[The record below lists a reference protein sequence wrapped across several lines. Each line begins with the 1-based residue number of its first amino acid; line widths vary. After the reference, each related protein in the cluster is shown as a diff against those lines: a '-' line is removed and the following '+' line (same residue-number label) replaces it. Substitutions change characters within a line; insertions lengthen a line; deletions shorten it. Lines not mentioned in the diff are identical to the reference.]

1 MRTIYDRLREYGGSD
16 YYGFHMPG
24 HKRNLNM
31 PGGEL
36 PYEIDITEIDG
47 FDDLHHADGI
57 LKEAQERA
65 ARVFHAGETHF
76 LINGSSVGILS
87 AIAGVTRRGDTV
99 LAARNCH
106 KSVYHAIEMFGLNPV
121 YLMPGFDLSAHLNME
136 VSAQDVR
143 AALKKE
149 PGIRAVVIVSPTYD
163 GVVSDVEAIA
173 EAVHE
178 AGIPLIVDGAHGAH
192 FGFHAYFP
200 EHSNVQGADL
210 VVNSLHKTLPSLTQT
225 ALLHMNGSLV
235 CRERVRRYLHML
247 QSSSPSYVLM
257 ASIDSCI
264 DLLENR
270 REELFDPYA
279 ERLKHLRKELSGLKK
294 LQLIETKSYD
304 RSKVMISVRNTDI
317 SSRRLYLKLL
327 EDYHLQMEMAAGTY
341 ILAMTSVGDTEEGMD
356 RLIAAL
362 KEIDAGCGFSKER
375 EADGRR
381 PCLSPPDVVYNS
393 SDVMKILDAP
403 PENRLPRKGDLMKRK
418 VLFRDSVGHIA
429 AEYAYLYPPGIP
441 LAVPGEKVTKEAADM
456 LQWYYSMGFPIEGL
470 KDEQYIE
477 VLVYG

>member
-1 MRTIYDRLREYGGSD
+1 MLGE
-16 YYGFHMPG
+16 
-24 HKRNLNM
+24 
-31 PGGEL
+31 EL
-36 PYEIDITEIDG
+36 PFAIDITEIDG
-47 FDDLHHADGI
+47 FDDLHHAGGI
-57 LKEAQERA
+57 LKDAQERA
-65 ARVFHAGETHF
+65 ARVYHAGETHF

-87 AIAGVTRRGDTV
+87 AVAGVTRRGDTV
-99 LAARNCH
+99 LVARNCH

-121 YLMPGFDLSAHLNME
+121 YLMPGFDLSLQLNTE
-136 VSAQDVR
+136 VSAEDVR
-143 AALKKE
+143 TALKKE

-178 AGIPLIVDGAHGAH
+178 EGIPLIVDGAHGAH

-264 DLLENR
+264 DLLENHR
-270 REELFDPYA
+270 KELFDPYA
-279 ERLKHLRKELSGLKK
+279 KRLKHLRKELSGLKK

-317 SSRRLYLKLL
+317 SSRQLYSKLL

-341 ILAMTSVGDTEEGMD
+341 ILAMTSVGDTQEGMD

-362 KEIDAGCGFSKER
+362 KEIDAGCRFPKER
-375 EADGRR
+375 ETDRKL
-381 PCLSPPDVVYNS
+381 PCLSLPDVVYNS
-393 SDVMKILDAP
+393 SDI
-403 PENRLPRKGDLMKRK
+403 ENLMKRT
-418 VLFRDSVGHIA
+418 VLFRDSVGQIA
-429 AEYAYLYPPGIP
+429 AEYVYLYPPGIP
-441 LAVPGEKVTKEAADM
+441 LVIPGEKVTKEAADM
-456 LQWYYSMGFPIEGL
+456 LQWYYGMGFPIEGL
-470 KDEQYIE
+470 KDGQYIE
-477 VLVYG
+477 VLAHG

>member
-31 PGGEL
+31 PGGKL

-65 ARVFHAGETHF
+65 ARVYHAGETHF

-87 AIAGVTRRGDTV
+87 AIAGATRRGDTV

-121 YLMPGFDLSAHLNME
+121 YLMPGFDLSVHLNME

-264 DLLENR
+264 DLLENHR
-270 REELFDPYA
+270 KELFDPYA
-279 ERLKHLRKELSGLKK
+279 KRLKHLRKELSGLKK

-317 SSRRLYLKLL
+317 SSRQLYSKLL

-341 ILAMTSVGDTEEGMD
+341 ILAMTSVGDTQEGMD

-362 KEIDAGCGFSKER
+362 KEIDAGCGFPKER
-375 EADGRR
+375 ETDRKL
-381 PCLSPPDVVYNS
+381 PCLSLPDVVYNS
-393 SDVMKILDAP
+393 SDI
-403 PENRLPRKGDLMKRK
+403 ENLMKRT
-418 VLFRDSVGHIA
+418 VLFRDSVGQIA
-429 AEYAYLYPPGIP
+429 AEYVYLYPPGIP
-441 LAVPGEKVTKEAADM
+441 LVIPGEKVTKEAADM
-456 LQWYYSMGFPIEGL
+456 LQWYYGMGFPIEGL
-470 KDEQYIE
+470 KDGQYIE
-477 VLVYG
+477 VLAHG

>member
-16 YYGFHMPG
+16 YYGFHMPV

-31 PGGEL
+31 PGGKL

-65 ARVFHAGETHF
+65 ARVYHAEETHF

-121 YLMPGFDLSAHLNME
+121 YLMPGFDLSVHLNME

-235 CRERVRRYLHML
+235 CREMVRRYLHML

-264 DLLENR
+264 DLLENHR
-270 REELFDPYA
+270 KELFDPYA
-279 ERLKHLRKELSGLKK
+279 KRLKHLRKELSGLKK

-317 SSRRLYLKLL
+317 SSRQLYSKLL

-341 ILAMTSVGDTEEGMD
+341 ILAMTSVGDTQEGMD

-362 KEIDAGCGFSKER
+362 KEIDAGCRFPKER
-375 EADGRR
+375 ETDRKL
-381 PCLSPPDVVYNS
+381 PCLSLPDVVYNS
-393 SDVMKILDAP
+393 SDI
-403 PENRLPRKGDLMKRK
+403 ENLMKRT
-418 VLFRDSVGHIA
+418 VLFRDSVGQIA
-429 AEYAYLYPPGIP
+429 AEYVYLYPPGIP
-441 LAVPGEKVTKEAADM
+441 LVIPGEKVTKEAADM
-456 LQWYYSMGFPIEGL
+456 LQWYYGMGFPIEGL
-470 KDEQYIE
+470 KDGQYIE
-477 VLVYG
+477 VLAHG